1 MRFLLLLIITILF
14 ISCRKQVDVSI
25 DFYKE
30 YYPINVGSWIEY
42 EVTDINHN
50 SLGSDT
56 AYYFL
61 KELIA
66 SEYIDSAG
74 LLSYIIERFW
84 KTDSTSLYQIKDI
97 WTGTIT
103 NTSAQKVEENIR
115 YVKMTFPIKRGDYWN
130 GNSYNVL
137 NEWEYEYDSIH
148 ESYNINNIY
157 FDSTVKVIN
166 RDRYNAIEYENAY
179 EIYSKNLGLIYK
191 KYIDLSIN
199 LYNIKDIVE
208 GVELEMRVINYGSN

>member
-1 MRFLLLLIITILF
+1 
-14 ISCRKQVDVSI
+14 
-25 DFYKE
+25 
-30 YYPINVGSWIEY
+30 
-42 EVTDINHN
+42 
-50 SLGSDT
+50 
-56 AYYFL
+56 
-61 KELIA
+61 
-66 SEYIDSAG
+66 
-74 LLSYIIERFW
+74 
-84 KTDSTSLYQIKDI
+84 
-97 WTGTIT
+97 
-103 NTSAQKVEENIR
+103 
-115 YVKMTFPIKRGDYWN
+115 MTFPIKRGGYWN

-148 ESYNINNIY
+148 ESYNINNIS

-208 GVELEMRVINYGSN
+208 V

>member
-1 MRFLLLLIITILF
+1 MRILFLFITTILF
-14 ISCRKQVDVSI
+14 LSCRKQADVSI

-42 EVTDINHN
+42 DVTDISHN

-56 AYYFL
+56 SYYFL

-74 LLSYIIERFW
+74 HLSHRIERFW
-84 KTDSTSLYQIKDI
+84 KTDSTSLYQIKDVWI
-97 WTGTIT
+97 GTLT
-103 NTSAQKVEENIR
+103 NTSAQKVEENLR
-115 YVKMTFPIKRGDYWN
+115 YVKMIFPIKTGEYWN
-130 GNSYNVL
+130 GNSYNGL

-148 ESYNINNIY
+148 MSYHINNIE

-166 RDRYNAIEYENAY
+166 RDKYNAVEYENAY
-179 EIYSKNLGLIYK
+179 EIYSKNIGLIYK

-199 LYNIKDIVE
+199 LYNIKDVNE
-208 GVELEMRVINYGSN
+208 GVELEMKMINHGSN